1 MARPASEYPTELELQ
16 ILKLLWEQAPR
27 TVRQV
32 RDALAENGRD
42 PQS

>member
-32 RDALAENGRD
+32 RALAENGRD